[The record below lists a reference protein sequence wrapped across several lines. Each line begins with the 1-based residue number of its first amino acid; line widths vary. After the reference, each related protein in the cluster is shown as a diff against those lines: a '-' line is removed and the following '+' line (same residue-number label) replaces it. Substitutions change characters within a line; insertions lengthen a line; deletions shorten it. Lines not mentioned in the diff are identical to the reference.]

1 MSLDS
6 SLSQKPLVCVASLAY
21 NHGSYIEEAIK
32 SVVCQATLFPFRLV
46 IGEDCSRDNTRTI
59 IEVFQKNHP
68 HILSPIFHEI
78 NVGAWLNQESVLS
91 SCTGSYIAFCEGDD
105 FWNSPSKLQKQ
116 VDFLETNPEVGLVFS
131 NFNIKEKHR
140 TIKGAL
146 KAKPICIEKPEEL
159 LVSNP
164 IATCT
169 VVCRRDLLN
178 EARAFIGERRFAMG
192 DYPIWLY
199 IAQKSK
205 LAYIDEPLAT
215 YRIVGGSATN
225 QGYHRRLAFLESQ
238 QEVKEFFMEGFTYS
252 ESVRQRVKLEYLQK
266 KLMLCFLTNEKD
278 ELYKCAQSLKL
289 LKGKLTLRERV
300 YTTMGRSRLLSFPLK
315 LYHNTYHRLRRG

>member
-1 MSLDS
+1 MLASVCT
-6 SLSQKPLVCVASLAY
+6 LVY
-21 NHGSYIEEAIK
+21 NHESFVEE
-32 SVVCQATLFPFRLV
+32 SLNST
-46 IGEDCSRDNTRTI
+46 
-59 IEVFQKNHP
+59 
-68 HILSPIFHEI
+68 
-78 NVGAWLNQESVLS
+78 LNQRCNFEFEVVVSEDYS
-91 SCTGSYIAFCEGDD
+91 SDRSREKLLLIKRQVDNRLALLLPEHNLGMIENFYTTLDRCTGSYIAFCEGDD

-131 NFNIKEKHR
+131 NFNVKEKHR
-140 TIKGAL
+140 TIKGVL

-169 VVCRRDLLN
+169 VMCRRDLLN

-205 LAYIDEPLAT
+205 LAYIDESLAT

-225 QGYHRRLAFLESQ
+225 QGYHRQLAFLESQ

-252 ESVRQRVKLEYLQK
+252 EPVRQRVKLEYLQK
-266 KLMLCFLTNEKD
+266 KLMLCFLTNKKD
-278 ELYKCAQSLKL
+278 ELNKCAQSLKL

>member
-1 MSLDS
+1 MLASVCTLVYNHECFVEESLNS
-6 SLSQKPLVCVASLAY
+6 TLNQRCNFEFEVVASEDYSSDRSREKLLLIKRQVNNRLALLLPEH
-21 NHGSYIEEAIK
+21 NLGMIENFYT
-32 SVVCQATLFPFRLV
+32 TLDR
-46 IGEDCSRDNTRTI
+46 
-59 IEVFQKNHP
+59 
-68 HILSPIFHEI
+68 
-78 NVGAWLNQESVLS
+78 
-91 SCTGSYIAFCEGDD
+91 CTGSYIAFCEGDD
-105 FWNSPSKLQKQ
+105 FWNSPDKLQKQ
-116 VDFLETNPEVGLVFS
+116 VEILEANPEVGLVFS

-192 DYPIWLY
+192 DYPFWLY

-205 LAYIDEPLAT
+205 LAYLDEPLAT

-225 QGYHRRLAFLESQ
+225 QGYHKQLTFLESL
-238 QEVKEFFMEGFTYS
+238 QEVKEFFMEHFTYS
-252 ESVRQRVKLEYLQK
+252 EPVRHRVKLEYLQK
-266 KLMLCFLTNEKD
+266 KLMLCFLTNKKE
-278 ELYKCAQSLKL
+278 ELYKCAQRLEL

-300 YTTMGRSRLLSFPLK
+300 YTTMGRSWLLSFPIK